1 METIERCWTKS
12 SKLISKI
19 NITNEF
25 ANKYL
30 FAQSPQ
36 KLKHPD
42 SAKYEYIRISF
53 LNTHFSDGK
62 QGSTHQWL
70 SVANKV

>member
-1 METIERCWTKS
+1 MEIIERYWTKS

-19 NITNEF
+19 NTTNEF
-25 ANKYL
+25 ANNYL

-42 SAKYEYIRISF
+42 SAKHIRISH

-62 QGSTHQWL
+62 LGQHINSYPL
-70 SVANKV
+70 EIK